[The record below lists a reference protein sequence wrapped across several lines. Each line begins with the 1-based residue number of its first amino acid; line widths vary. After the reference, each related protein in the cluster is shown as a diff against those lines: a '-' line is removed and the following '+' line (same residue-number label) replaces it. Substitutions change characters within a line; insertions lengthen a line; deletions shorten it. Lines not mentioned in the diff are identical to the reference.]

1 MFDFINRN
9 YIKVYIFLFLQN
21 LDIRL
26 KWPNDIYANGCIKL
40 GGLIVNTEL
49 NATMAVCNVGVG
61 FNFSNSNP
69 TICLNDLV
77 KAYNVNNN
85 TNLPYL
91 QYEQFFALV
100 FNEIERLINEIQS
113 SGDFSSFLLMYYR
126 LWLHSDAEVTIVNPV
141 ANTPKLAKII
151 GIDDY
156 GYLLVQPVSKQQLQ
170 QPETVQPDG
179 NSFDMLRGLISTKR
193 N

>member
-1 MFDFINRN
+1 M
-9 YIKVYIFLFLQN
+9 
-21 LDIRL
+21 DIGL

-49 NATMAVCNVGVG
+49 NTTNAICNVGVG

-100 FNEIERLINEIQS
+100 FNEIEQLIDKTQI
-113 SGDFSSFLLMYYR
+113 GDFKYLLDAYYK
-126 LWLHSDAEVTIVNPV
+126 LWLHSDAEVTIIDAENNP
-141 ANTPKLAKII
+141 KMAKII
-151 GIDDY
+151 GIDEY
-156 GYLLVQPVSKQQLQ
+156 GYLLVQQNGKE
-170 QPETVQPDG
+170 PETVQPDG
-179 NSFDMLRGLISTKR
+179 NSFDMLRGLISSK
-193 N
+193 NY